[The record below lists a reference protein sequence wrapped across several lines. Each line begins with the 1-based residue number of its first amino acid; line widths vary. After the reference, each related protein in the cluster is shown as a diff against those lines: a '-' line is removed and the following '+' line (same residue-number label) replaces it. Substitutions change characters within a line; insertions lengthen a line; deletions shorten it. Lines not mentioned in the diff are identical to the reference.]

1 MVTLPVGIKVQSV
14 VAEMSPEAKAGW
26 LSEFRKVLNLMMEEG
41 KRKAGH
47 VGDNGASDAD
57 DRAANAY
64 SNFRNTF
71 GF

>member
-14 VAEMSPEAKAGW
+14 VDEMSPEDKAAW
-26 LSEFRKVLNLMMEEG
+26 LSEFRKALNLRIEEE
-41 KRKAGH
+41 KRQSGH
-47 VGDNGASDAD
+47 GDYNGARAAD